1 MVKKIDNNKSI
12 EYPVNQH
19 DVESLKRDAKYLRTV
34 CSIMPETFV
43 KEKISQTEKAME
55 QMIQGIKITEEVKWN
70 KDGLYYIDSKVVF

>member
-1 MVKKIDNNKSI
+1 VYNFIERVFAVAAFKGLDKQMVKKIDNNKSI

-34 CSIMPETFV
+34 CSIMPETFI

-55 QMIQGIKITEEVKWN
+55 QMI
-70 KDGLYYIDSKVVF
+70 